1 MRAKQKIAIILS
13 CGLTVAAI
21 LCILLV
27 NTTTKR
33 KLPPPRVDVIENLG
47 NDTEEIMKNKKHID
61 RLHETVNIL
70 GSISMNNHNTAT
82 TIPTDPTQSEQET
95 TSPPNITER
104 IPREGLTKEE

>member
-1 MRAKQKIAIILS
+1 MKAKQKIAIILP
-13 CGLTVAAI
+13 CGLTAAAI
-21 LCILLV
+21 LCVLLV

-33 KLPPPRVDVIENLG
+33 KPPPSRVDVIENLS
-47 NDTEEIMKNKKHID
+47 NDTQEIMKNKEHID
-61 RLHETVNIL
+61 RFHETLNIL
-70 GSISMNNHNTAT
+70 GSITMNNHNTAT